1 MVIYSKNRLL
11 YLIDSEY
18 PDTDFQGDADYVI
31 PDDSEL
37 AFKMQMYY
45 PHVKLVTDENENLI
59 DIIEYYS
66 IEELKENKKQEI
78 NQACSSLIYSGYDY
92 NGEHYDLSD
101 EDQINML
108 AWSSIAQQGSP
119 VPYHS
124 SGNPCRIYTSEEF
137 LGLVAAVTSFKTYN
151 LTYCN
156 LLKQQVN
163 EMTDGEAVSAV
174 EYGVTPLNEKYQTIL
189 NTIMGGEV
197 CENRKTE
204 NNQSSVVSAE
214 KSDIV

>member
-1 MVIYSKNRLL
+1 MVIYKDLRWVSNS
-11 YLIDSEY
+11 DY
-18 PDTDFQGDADYVI
+18 PDTDFQGDADYVVS
-31 PDDSEL
+31 DGSEL
-37 AFKMQMYY
+37 ALKLQMYY
-45 PHVKLVTDENENLI
+45 PHAKLVTDENENLI

-78 NQACSSLIYSGYDY
+78 NQACSSMIYSGYDY

-108 AWSSIAQQGSP
+108 AWSSVAQQGSS

-137 LGLVAAVTSFKTYN
+137 LGLVAAITSFKTYN

-156 LLKQQVN
+156 LLKQQVD
-163 EMTDGEAVSAV
+163 EMTNSEEVKTV
-174 EYGVTPLNEKYQTIL
+174 TYGTTKLSEKYQEIMNTIL
-189 NTIMGGEV
+189 GGQNETI
-197 CENRKTE
+197 
-204 NNQSSVVSAE
+204 S
-214 KSDIV
+214 

>member
-1 MVIYSKNRLL
+1 MIIFSDKTWQKDGEFPN
-11 YLIDSEY
+11 IKFNE
-18 PDTDFQGDADYVI
+18 DAKYWI
-31 PDDSEL
+31 EDDSEI
-37 AFKMQMYY
+37 ANFIINSNGHFKITESDETGKILSIEEYY
-45 PHVKLVTDENENLI
+45 P
-59 DIIEYYS
+59 

-124 SGNPCRIYTSEEF
+124 SGNPCRIYTSVEF
-137 LGLVAAVTSFKTYN
+137 LDLVAAITSFKTYN

-156 LLKQQVN
+156 LLKQQVD
-163 EMTDGEAVSAV
+163 EMTNSEEIKTVT
-174 EYGVTPLNEKYQTIL
+174 YGTTELNEKYKEIMNTIL
-189 NTIMGGEV
+189 GGQNETI
-197 CENRKTE
+197 
-204 NNQSSVVSAE
+204 S
-214 KSDIV
+214 

>member
-1 MVIYSKNRLL
+1 MVIYKDLRWVSNS
-11 YLIDSEY
+11 DY
-18 PDTDFQGDADYVI
+18 PDTDFQGDADYVV

-45 PHVKLVTDENENLI
+45 PHAKLVTDENENLI

-66 IEELKENKKQEI
+66 IEELKTNKKQEI

-108 AWSSIAQQGSP
+108 AWSSVAQQGNS

-137 LGLVAAVTSFKTYN
+137 LSLVAAITSFKTYN

-156 LLKQQVN
+156 LLKQQVE
-163 EMTDGEAVSAV
+163 EMTNSEEVKAVT
-174 EYGVTPLNEKYQTIL
+174 YGTTKLNEKYQEIMNTIL
-189 NTIMGGEV
+189 GGQNETI
-197 CENRKTE
+197 
-204 NNQSSVVSAE
+204 S
-214 KSDIV
+214 

>member
-108 AWSSIAQQGSP
+108 AWSSIAQQGSS

-137 LGLVAAVTSFKTYN
+137 LSLVAAITSFKTYN

-156 LLKQQVN
+156 LLKQQVD
-163 EMTDGEAVSAV
+163 EMTNSEEVKAVT
-174 EYGVTPLNEKYQTIL
+174 YGTTKLNEKYQEIMNTIL
-189 NTIMGGEV
+189 GGQNETI
-197 CENRKTE
+197 
-204 NNQSSVVSAE
+204 S
-214 KSDIV
+214 

>member
-1 MVIYSKNRLL
+1 MVIYKDLKWMTN
-11 YLIDSEY
+11 SEH
-18 PDTDFQGDADYVI
+18 PDTDFQGDADYVV
-31 PDDSEL
+31 PDESEL
-37 AFKMQMYY
+37 ALKMRTYY
-45 PHVKLVTDENENLI
+45 PHIKLVTDKNENLI

-108 AWSSIAQQGSP
+108 AWSSVAQQGNS

-137 LGLVAAVTSFKTYN
+137 LGLVAAITSFKTYN

-156 LLKQQVN
+156 LLKQQVD
-163 EMTDGEAVSAV
+163 EMTNSEEIKTVT
-174 EYGVTPLNEKYQTIL
+174 YGTTKLNEKYQEIMNTIL
-189 NTIMGGEV
+189 GGQNETI
-197 CENRKTE
+197 
-204 NNQSSVVSAE
+204 S
-214 KSDIV
+214 

>member
-11 YLIDSEY
+11 YLTDSEY

-45 PHVKLVTDENENLI
+45 PHVKLVTDENKNLI

-66 IEELKENKKQEI
+66 IEELKANKKQEI

-108 AWSSIAQQGSP
+108 AWFSIAQQGSS

-137 LGLVAAVTSFKTYN
+137 LDLVAAITSFKTYN

-156 LLKQQVN
+156 LLKQQVD
-163 EMTDGEAVSAV
+163 EMTDSEEIKTVT
-174 EYGVTPLNEKYQTIL
+174 YGTTKLNEKYQEIMNTIL
-189 NTIMGGEV
+189 GGQNETI
-197 CENRKTE
+197 
-204 NNQSSVVSAE
+204 S
-214 KSDIV
+214 

>member
-1 MVIYSKNRLL
+1 MVIYEGNSC
-11 YLIDSEY
+11 LIDSTN
-18 PDTDFQGDADYVI
+18 PDSKF
-31 PDDSEL
+31 
-37 AFKMQMYY
+37 
-45 PHVKLVTDENENLI
+45 DENAKYWIEDNSEI
-59 DIIEYYS
+59 ANFIINSNGHFKVTESDETGKILSIEEYYL

-108 AWSSIAQQGSP
+108 AWSSVAQQGSP

-137 LGLVAAVTSFKTYN
+137 LGLVAAITSFKTYN

-156 LLKQQVN
+156 LLKQQVD
-163 EMTDGEAVSAV
+163 EMTNSEEVKAVT
-174 EYGVTPLNEKYQTIL
+174 YGTTKLNEKYQEIMNTIL
-189 NTIMGGEV
+189 GGQNETI
-197 CENRKTE
+197 
-204 NNQSSVVSAE
+204 S
-214 KSDIV
+214 

>member
-1 MVIYSKNRLL
+1 MVIYKDLRWVSNS
-11 YLIDSEY
+11 DY
-18 PDTDFQGDADYVI
+18 PDTDFQGDADYVVS
-31 PDDSEL
+31 DGSEL
-37 AFKMQMYY
+37 AFKMKMYY

-108 AWSSIAQQGSP
+108 AWSSVAQQGSF

-124 SGNPCRIYTSEEF
+124 SGNPCRMYTSEEF
-137 LGLVAAVTSFKTYN
+137 LGLVAAITSFKTYN

-156 LLKQQVN
+156 LLKQQVD
-163 EMTDGEAVSAV
+163 EMTNPEEVKAVV
-174 EYGVTPLNEKYQTIL
+174 YGTTKLNEKYQEIMNTIL
-189 NTIMGGEV
+189 GGQNETI
-197 CENRKTE
+197 
-204 NNQSSVVSAE
+204 S
-214 KSDIV
+214 

>member
-1 MVIYSKNRLL
+1 MVIYKDLKWMTN
-11 YLIDSEY
+11 SEH
-18 PDTDFQGDADYVI
+18 PDTDFQGDADYVV
-31 PDDSEL
+31 PDESEL
-37 AFKMQMYY
+37 ALKMRTYY
-45 PHVKLVTDENENLI
+45 PHIKLVTDENENLI

-108 AWSSIAQQGSP
+108 AWSSVAQQGSP

-137 LGLVAAVTSFKTYN
+137 LSLVAAVTNFKTYN

-156 LLKQQVN
+156 LLKQQVD
-163 EMTDGEAVSAV
+163 EMTNSEEIKTVT
-174 EYGVTPLNEKYQTIL
+174 YGTTKLNEKYQEIMNTIL
-189 NTIMGGEV
+189 GGQNETI
-197 CENRKTE
+197 
-204 NNQSSVVSAE
+204 S
-214 KSDIV
+214 

>member
-1 MVIYSKNRLL
+1 MVIYKDLKWMTN
-11 YLIDSEY
+11 SEH

-31 PDDSEL
+31 PDESEL
-37 AFKMQMYY
+37 ALKMRTYY
-45 PHVKLVTDENENLI
+45 PHVKLITDGNNNLI
-59 DIIEYYS
+59 DIKEYYS
-66 IEELKENKKQEI
+66 LEELKEVKKQEI

-108 AWSSIAQQGSP
+108 AWSSVAQQGSP

-137 LGLVAAVTSFKTYN
+137 LSLVAAIPSFKTYN

-156 LLKQQVN
+156 LLKQQVE
-163 EMTDGEAVSAV
+163 EMTNPEEVKAVV
-174 EYGVTPLNEKYQTIL
+174 YGTTKLNEKYQEIMNTIL
-189 NTIMGGEV
+189 GGQNETI
-197 CENRKTE
+197 
-204 NNQSSVVSAE
+204 S
-214 KSDIV
+214 

>member
-1 MVIYSKNRLL
+1 MIIYKNGA
-11 YLIDSEY
+11 YIAHSDY
-18 PDTDFQGDADYVI
+18 PDTDFQGDADYVV

-66 IEELKENKKQEI
+66 IEELKANKKQEI

-108 AWSSIAQQGSP
+108 AWSSVAQQGSS

-137 LGLVAAVTSFKTYN
+137 LSLVAAITSFKTYN

-156 LLKQQVN
+156 LLKQQVD
-163 EMTDGEAVSAV
+163 EMTNSEEVKAVV
-174 EYGVTPLNEKYQTIL
+174 YGTTKLNEKYQEIMNTIL
-189 NTIMGGEV
+189 GGQNETI
-197 CENRKTE
+197 
-204 NNQSSVVSAE
+204 S
-214 KSDIV
+214 

>member
-1 MVIYSKNRLL
+1 MVIYKDLRWVSNS
-11 YLIDSEY
+11 DY
-18 PDTDFQGDADYVI
+18 PDTDFQGDADYVVS
-31 PDDSEL
+31 DGSEL
-37 AFKMQMYY
+37 AFKMKMYY

-78 NQACSSLIYSGYDY
+78 NQACSSMIYSGYDY

-108 AWSSIAQQGSP
+108 AWSSVAQQGSSI
-119 VPYHS
+119 PYHS

-137 LGLVAAVTSFKTYN
+137 LGLVAAITSFKTYN

-156 LLKQQVN
+156 LLKQQVD
-163 EMTDGEAVSAV
+163 EMTNSEEIKAVV
-174 EYGVTPLNEKYQTIL
+174 YGTTKLNEKYQEIMNTIL
-189 NTIMGGEV
+189 GGQNETI
-197 CENRKTE
+197 
-204 NNQSSVVSAE
+204 S
-214 KSDIV
+214 

>member
-1 MVIYSKNRLL
+1 MVIYKDLKWMTN
-11 YLIDSEY
+11 SEH
-18 PDTDFQGDADYVI
+18 PDTDFQGDADYVV
-31 PDDSEL
+31 PDESEL
-37 AFKMQMYY
+37 ALKMRTYY
-45 PHVKLVTDENENLI
+45 PHIKLVTDENENLI

-108 AWSSIAQQGSP
+108 AWSSVAQQGSS

-137 LGLVAAVTSFKTYN
+137 LGLVAAITSFKTYN

-156 LLKQQVN
+156 LLKQQVD
-163 EMTDGEAVSAV
+163 EMTNSEEVKAVT
-174 EYGVTPLNEKYQTIL
+174 YGTTELNEKYKEIMNTIL
-189 NTIMGGEV
+189 GGQNETI
-197 CENRKTE
+197 
-204 NNQSSVVSAE
+204 S
-214 KSDIV
+214 

>member
-1 MVIYSKNRLL
+1 MVIYKDLKWMTN
-11 YLIDSEY
+11 SEH
-18 PDTDFQGDADYVI
+18 PDTDFQGDADYVV
-31 PDDSEL
+31 PDESEL
-37 AFKMQMYY
+37 ALKMRTYY
-45 PHVKLVTDENENLI
+45 PHIKLVTDENENLI

-108 AWSSIAQQGSP
+108 AWSSVAQQGSS

-124 SGNPCRIYTSEEF
+124 SGNPCRMYTSEEF
-137 LGLVAAVTSFKTYN
+137 LGLVAAITSFKTYN

-156 LLKQQVN
+156 LLKRQVD
-163 EMTDGEAVSAV
+163 EMTNSEEVKAVT
-174 EYGVTPLNEKYQTIL
+174 YGTTKLNEKYQEIMNTIL
-189 NTIMGGEV
+189 GGQNETI
-197 CENRKTE
+197 
-204 NNQSSVVSAE
+204 S
-214 KSDIV
+214 

>member
-1 MVIYSKNRLL
+1 MVIYKDLRWVSNS
-11 YLIDSEY
+11 DY
-18 PDTDFQGDADYVI
+18 PDTDFQGDADYVVS
-31 PDDSEL
+31 DGSEL
-37 AFKMQMYY
+37 AFKMKMYY

-78 NQACSSLIYSGYDY
+78 NKACSSLIYSGYDY

-108 AWSSIAQQGSP
+108 AWSSVAQQGSS

-137 LGLVAAVTSFKTYN
+137 LGLVAAITSFKTYN

-156 LLKQQVN
+156 LLKQQVD
-163 EMTDGEAVSAV
+163 EMTDPEEVKAVT
-174 EYGVTPLNEKYQTIL
+174 YGITELNEKYKEIMNTIL
-189 NTIMGGEV
+189 GGQNETI
-197 CENRKTE
+197 
-204 NNQSSVVSAE
+204 S
-214 KSDIV
+214 

>member
-1 MVIYSKNRLL
+1 MVIYKDLRWVSNS
-11 YLIDSEY
+11 DY
-18 PDTDFQGDADYVI
+18 PDTDFQGDADYVVS
-31 PDDSEL
+31 DVSEL
-37 AFKMQMYY
+37 AFKIKMYY
-45 PHVKLVTDENENLI
+45 PHVKLVNDENENLI

-78 NQACSSLIYSGYDY
+78 NQACSSMIYSGYDY

-108 AWSSIAQQGSP
+108 AWSSVAQQGSS

-137 LGLVAAVTSFKTYN
+137 LGLVAAITSFKTYN

-156 LLKQQVN
+156 LLKQQVD
-163 EMTDGEAVSAV
+163 EMTDSEEIKTVT
-174 EYGVTPLNEKYQTIL
+174 YGITELNEKYKEIMNTIL
-189 NTIMGGEV
+189 GGQNETI
-197 CENRKTE
+197 
-204 NNQSSVVSAE
+204 S
-214 KSDIV
+214 

>member
-1 MVIYSKNRLL
+1 MVIYKDLRWVSNS
-11 YLIDSEY
+11 DY
-18 PDTDFQGDADYVI
+18 PDTDFQGDADYVVS
-31 PDDSEL
+31 DGSEL
-37 AFKMQMYY
+37 AFKMKMYY

-66 IEELKENKKQEI
+66 IEELKANKKQEI
-78 NQACSSLIYSGYDY
+78 NQACSSMIYSGYDY

-108 AWSSIAQQGSP
+108 AWSSVAQQGSF

-137 LGLVAAVTSFKTYN
+137 LGLVAAITSFKTYN

-156 LLKQQVN
+156 LLKQQVD
-163 EMTDGEAVSAV
+163 EMTNSEEVKAVT
-174 EYGVTPLNEKYQTIL
+174 YGTTKLNEKYQEIMNTIL
-189 NTIMGGEV
+189 GGQNETI
-197 CENRKTE
+197 
-204 NNQSSVVSAE
+204 S
-214 KSDIV
+214 

>member
-11 YLIDSEY
+11 YLTDSEY

-59 DIIEYYS
+59 DIIQYYS

-78 NQACSSLIYSGYDY
+78 NQACSSLIHSGYDY

-101 EDQINML
+101 EDQINIL
-108 AWSSIAQQGSP
+108 AWSSVAQQGSS

-137 LGLVAAVTSFKTYN
+137 LSLVAAITSFKTYN

-156 LLKQQVN
+156 LLKQQVD
-163 EMTDGEAVSAV
+163 EMTNSEEVKAVT
-174 EYGVTPLNEKYQTIL
+174 YGTTKLNEKYQAI
-189 NTIMGGEV
+189 
-197 CENRKTE
+197 CD
-204 NNQSSVVSAE
+204 SV
-214 KSDIV
+214 I

>member
-1 MVIYSKNRLL
+1 MVIYKDLRWVSNSD
-11 YLIDSEY
+11 YT
-18 PDTDFQGDADYVI
+18 DTDFQGDADYVV

-78 NQACSSLIYSGYDY
+78 NQACSSMIYSGYDY

-108 AWSSIAQQGSP
+108 AWSSVAQQGSS

-137 LGLVAAVTSFKTYN
+137 LGLVAAITSFKTYN

-156 LLKQQVN
+156 LLKQQVD
-163 EMTDGEAVSAV
+163 EMTNSEEVKAVT
-174 EYGVTPLNEKYQTIL
+174 YGTTKLNEKYQEIMNTIL
-189 NTIMGGEV
+189 GGQNETI
-197 CENRKTE
+197 
-204 NNQSSVVSAE
+204 S
-214 KSDIV
+214 

>member
-1 MVIYSKNRLL
+1 MIIYKDLRWVSN
-11 YLIDSEY
+11 SGY
-18 PDTDFQGDADYVI
+18 PNTDFQGDADYVV
-31 PDDSEL
+31 PDSSEL
-37 AFKMQMYY
+37 ALKLQMYY
-45 PHVKLVTDENENLI
+45 PHAKLITDENKNLI

-78 NQACSSLIYSGYDY
+78 NQACSSMIYSGYDY

-108 AWSSIAQQGSP
+108 AWSSVAQQGSP

-137 LGLVAAVTSFKTYN
+137 LNLVEAITSFKTYN

-156 LLKQQVN
+156 LLKRQVD
-163 EMTDGEAVSAV
+163 EMTNSEEVKAVT
-174 EYGVTPLNEKYQTIL
+174 YGTTKLNEKYQEIMNTIL
-189 NTIMGGEV
+189 GGQNETI
-197 CENRKTE
+197 
-204 NNQSSVVSAE
+204 S
-214 KSDIV
+214 